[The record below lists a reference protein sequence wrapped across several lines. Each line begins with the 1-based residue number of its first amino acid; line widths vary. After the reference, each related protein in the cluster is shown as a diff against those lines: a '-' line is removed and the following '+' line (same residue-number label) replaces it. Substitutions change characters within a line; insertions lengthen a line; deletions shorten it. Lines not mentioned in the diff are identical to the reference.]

1 MDVSG
6 ALKGKRVA
14 DTTWVFMMCGVVSKL
29 LDELILSSLAMSK
42 LVGGTWRRRNKVT
55 KIRIEGIIDKGNE
68 NVRAQARGGY
78 FLSTMIV
85 KDSRCR
91 GLEGV
96 KLMHPSGRLGMF
108 VCQDVCN
115 LRRRIAADAAPCSA
129 CKAVADGIV

>member
-29 LDELILSSLAMSK
+29 LDKLVLSSLAMSK

-55 KIRIEGIIDKGNE
+55 KIGIEGIVDKGNE

-78 FLSTMIV
+78 FLSTIV
-85 KDSRCR
+85 L
-91 GLEGV
+91 GLSYIGV
-96 KLMHPSGRLGMF
+96 YQHVFS
-108 VCQDVCN
+108 
-115 LRRRIAADAAPCSA
+115 SY
-129 CKAVADGIV
+129 